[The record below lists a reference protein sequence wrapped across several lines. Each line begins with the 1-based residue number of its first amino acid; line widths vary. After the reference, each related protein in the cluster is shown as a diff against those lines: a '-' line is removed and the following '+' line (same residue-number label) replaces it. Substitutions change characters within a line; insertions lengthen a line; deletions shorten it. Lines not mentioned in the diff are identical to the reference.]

1 MDNQKE
7 LQNFLKNEVKSRSLS
22 LRELSKL
29 TDIDHATLSKI
40 INGKR
45 TANLN
50 HLKKLSESFGTE
62 LEQLL
67 KMAGFTDSEN
77 DELKQTWKAV
87 QKVVHELGGTDE
99 EITYERVNQE
109 IEVFKKRSQ
118 TISGKEK
125 IRKEFKAK
133 MEKTSGIGKYID
145 QLKAMYCHFLQG
157 NGHPKDQILIGA
169 ALLYF
174 IVTTDLL
181 PDYLLPVGLL
191 DDAFIVQAISQRL
204 ENKNILL

>member
-1 MDNQKE
+1 
-7 LQNFLKNEVKSRSLS
+7 
-22 LRELSKL
+22 
-29 TDIDHATLSKI
+29 SKI

-67 KMAGFTDSEN
+67 KMAGFTDSES
-77 DELKQTWKAV
+77 DELKQTGEAV

-109 IEVFKKRSQ
+109 IEVIKKRSQ

-133 MEKTSGIGKYID
+133 MEKTSDIGKYVD
-145 QLKAMYCHFLQG
+145 QLKAKNCHIIQG
-157 NGHPKDQILIGA
+157 NGHRKD
-169 ALLYF
+169 
-174 IVTTDLL
+174 
-181 PDYLLPVGLL
+181 
-191 DDAFIVQAISQRL
+191 
-204 ENKNILL
+204 